1 MAEVQLMVFFI
12 FSLELLENLQ
22 IVIFM
27 VEADPHVE
35 TAAAIP
41 TSVTGQFADWS
52 MTSIIRLE
60 HILWIM
66 TPHAYLCFIADSI
79 SFPDG
84 HLNVARASRGVAM
97 EMVIIEV
104 TGIAF

>member
-22 IVIFM
+22 IVIFV
-27 VEADPHVE
+27 VEANPHVE
-35 TAAAIP
+35 TAAAVP
-41 TSVTGQFADWS
+41 TSVAGEFADWS
-52 MTSIIRLE
+52 VAGIIRLE
-60 HILWIM
+60 HILWVM

-84 HLNVARASRGVAM
+84 HPYVTRASRGVAM
-97 EMVIIEV
+97 EVVIIEV
-104 TGIAF
+104 AGIAF